1 MCHDFAAVLW
11 QQICVTIAVP
21 DFVLMSS
28 MSVAYYIKL
37 LLEVMLPMVLLV
49 AAGAAWRRSLGAE
62 GVRLV
67 RGYIST
73 ITINLFAPA
82 LLFAAAASAN
92 ITAALL
98 SVPLL
103 VMLSVLFGFGVL
115 YFLLFHTGLGA
126 HLSDTARA
134 GLLLCGIFG
143 NVLFMGFPLLH
154 FLFGEEGG
162 RYAAFADMGAA
173 TPLLWSLGVW
183 IAIRLGGKVSHQGN
197 PVKAWL
203 MLPPVWSFLAG
214 VMVSLMGWEFKP
226 IISAARF
233 IGQPTVPVMLLMLGL
248 SIPWSQLAPDRAVLT
263 VATFKLLA
271 LPMVAWGASLLWF
284 GTLHDA
290 QVAAVI
296 ETGVPTM
303 LMALSVADRYQLD
316 VERVALTIAW
326 STVLFLFTLPLW
338 LWMLIR

>member
-1 MCHDFAAVLW
+1 
-11 QQICVTIAVP
+11 
-21 DFVLMSS
+21 MSL
-28 MSVAYYIKL
+28 AYYIKL

-49 AAGAAWRRSLGAE
+49 AAGAAWRRSLGE
-62 GVRLV
+62 NGVKLV

-82 LLFAAAASAN
+82 LLFAAAASAD
-92 ITAALL
+92 ITTELL

-103 VMLSVLFGFGVL
+103 LGLSVLFGFGVL
-115 YFLLFHTGLGA
+115 YFVLFHTRIGA
-126 HLSDTARA
+126 NLAATTRA

-154 FLFGEEGG
+154 FLFGDEGG

-183 IAIRLGGKVSHQGN
+183 IAIRFGGQVAHQGN

-203 MLPPVWSFLAG
+203 MLPPVWSFMAG
-214 VMVSLMGWEFKP
+214 IVVSLMGWEVKP
-226 IISAARF
+226 IISASHF

-248 SIPWSQLAPDRAVLT
+248 SIPWSRLAPNRAVLS
-263 VATFKLLA
+263 VAMFKLLVLPFTA
-271 LPMVAWGASLLWF
+271 LLVSWSWF
-284 GTLHDA
+284 GTLRDA
-290 QVAAVI
+290 QIAAVI

-316 VERVALTIAW
+316 VEMVALTIAW

-338 LWMLIR
+338 LLILI

>member
-1 MCHDFAAVLW
+1 
-11 QQICVTIAVP
+11 
-21 DFVLMSS
+21 MSI
-28 MSVAYYIKL
+28 AYYIKL

-49 AAGAAWRRSLGAE
+49 AAGAVWRRSLGAD

-67 RGYIST
+67 RSYIST
-73 ITINLFAPA
+73 ISINLFAPA

-92 ITAALL
+92 ITTKLL

-103 VMLSVLFGFGVL
+103 LALSILFGFGIL
-115 YFLLFHTGLGA
+115 YFVLFHSRMGA
-126 HLSDTARA
+126 HLAGTTRA

-143 NVLFMGFPLLH
+143 NVLFMGYPLLH
-154 FLFGEEGG
+154 FMYGEEGA

-183 IAIRLGGKVSHQGN
+183 IAIRYGGQVRQLGN

-203 MLPPVWSFLAG
+203 MLPPVWAFIAGLAL
-214 VMVSLMGWEFKP
+214 SLMGWELKP
-226 IISAARF
+226 IINAARF

-248 SIPWSQLAPDRAVLT
+248 SIPWNRLVPDRAVLT
-263 VATFKLLA
+263 VALFKLLVM
-271 LPMVAWGASLLWF
+271 PFSAWLVSRYWF
-284 GTLHDA
+284 GPLQEA
-290 QVAAVI
+290 QIAAVI

-303 LMALSVADRYQLD
+303 LMALSLADRYHLD
-316 VERVALTIAW
+316 VEIVALTIAW

-338 LWMLIR
+338 LWVLL

>member
-1 MCHDFAAVLW
+1 
-11 QQICVTIAVP
+11 
-21 DFVLMSS
+21 MSL
-28 MSVAYYIKL
+28 AYYIKL

-49 AAGAAWRRSLGAE
+49 AAGAAWRRSLGE
-62 GVRLV
+62 NGVKLV

-82 LLFAAAASAN
+82 LLFAAAASAD
-92 ITAALL
+92 ITTELL

-103 VMLSVLFGFGVL
+103 LGLSVLFGFGVL
-115 YFLLFHTGLGA
+115 YFVLFRTRIGA
-126 HLSDTARA
+126 NLAGTTRA

-154 FLFGEEGG
+154 FLFGDEGG

-183 IAIRLGGKVSHQGN
+183 IAIRFGGQIAHQGN

-203 MLPPVWSFLAG
+203 MLPPVWSFMAG
-214 VMVSLMGWEFKP
+214 IVVSLMGWEFKP
-226 IISAARF
+226 IISAAHF

-248 SIPWSQLAPDRAVLT
+248 SIPWSRLAPNRAVLS
-263 VATFKLLA
+263 VAMFKLLVLPLTA
-271 LPMVAWGASLLWF
+271 LLVSWSWF
-284 GTLHDA
+284 GTLRDA
-290 QVAAVI
+290 QIAAVI

-303 LMALSVADRYQLD
+303 LMALSVADRYRLD
-316 VERVALTIAW
+316 VEMVALTIAW

-338 LWMLIR
+338 LLILI

>member
-1 MCHDFAAVLW
+1 
-11 QQICVTIAVP
+11 
-21 DFVLMSS
+21 MSL
-28 MSVAYYIKL
+28 AYYIKL

-49 AAGAAWRRSLGAE
+49 AAGAAWRRSLGE
-62 GVRLV
+62 NGVKLV

-82 LLFAAAASAN
+82 LLFAAAASAD
-92 ITAALL
+92 ITTELL

-103 VMLSVLFGFGVL
+103 LGLSVLFGFGVL
-115 YFLLFHTGLGA
+115 YFVLFHTRIGA
-126 HLSDTARA
+126 NLAATTRA

-154 FLFGEEGG
+154 FLFGDEGG

-183 IAIRLGGKVSHQGN
+183 IAIRFGGQVAHQGN

-203 MLPPVWSFLAG
+203 MLPPVWSFMAG
-214 VMVSLMGWEFKP
+214 IVVSLMGWEFKP
-226 IISAARF
+226 IISAAHF

-248 SIPWSQLAPDRAVLT
+248 SIPWSRLAPNRAVLS
-263 VATFKLLA
+263 VAMFKLLVLPFTA
-271 LPMVAWGASLLWF
+271 LLVSWSWF
-284 GTLHDA
+284 GTLRDA
-290 QVAAVI
+290 QIAAVI

-316 VERVALTIAW
+316 VEMVALTIAW

-338 LWMLIR
+338 LLILI